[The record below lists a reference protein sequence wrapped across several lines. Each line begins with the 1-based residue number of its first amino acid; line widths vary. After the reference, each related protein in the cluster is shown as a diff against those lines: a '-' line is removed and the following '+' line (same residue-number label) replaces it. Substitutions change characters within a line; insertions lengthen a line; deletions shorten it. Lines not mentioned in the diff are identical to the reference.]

1 MSHLG
6 GPWGREEGG
15 SESLARL
22 THIVSLRAAVLA
34 TFAGNDIFLAG
45 LGMDAFVLQADH
57 ALACL

>member
-45 LGMDAFVLQADH
+45 LGMDAFVL
-57 ALACL
+57 